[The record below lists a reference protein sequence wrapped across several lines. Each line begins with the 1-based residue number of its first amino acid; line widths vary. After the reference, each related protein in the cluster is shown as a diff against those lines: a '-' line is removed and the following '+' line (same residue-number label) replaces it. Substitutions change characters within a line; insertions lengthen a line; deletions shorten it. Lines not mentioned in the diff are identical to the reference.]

1 MKKNINL
8 TYSWRFLAPL
18 IAPLLRLLQPHQH
31 YERKWNFLCGA
42 RHVKWNLK
50 QSKSWQFFLLKVTW
64 NRHKQLHVIWYDA
77 SFPPQAHVKSFC
89 LILLIFKVV
98 DTLIVTIWQT
108 FEYGSILG
116 MLVFFPWV
124 FPWCSSL
131 QFNSIIFIQHQIK
144 ASKLDPTL
152 MHYFLFTHFPPH
164 SLCVYTLLCIW
175 LLVNIHVWLSSSPH
189 PSPSLGLVEGSS
201 C

>member
-64 NRHKQLHVIWYDA
+64 NRHKQLHVIWFDA

-116 MLVFFPWV
+116 MLVFFSWV

-131 QFNSIIFIQHQIK
+131 HFTSVQFNYIYTAPNQGLKVGPNIN
-144 ASKLDPTL
+144 A
-152 MHYFLFTHFPPH
+152 LFPLH
-164 SLCVYTLLCIW
+164 SLFSPLSMCLYTAMHLI
-175 LLVNIHVWLSSSPH
+175 IS
-189 PSPSLGLVEGSS
+189 
-201 C
+201 